1 MQPRRVPS
9 PGKMQRV
16 IMLGG
21 ELMRYVLICDCGSKE
36 FEYYDS
42 KFVCTDCTQEYTEE
56 QAGKELIGEDE

>member
-1 MQPRRVPS
+1 
-9 PGKMQRV
+9 MQRV